1 VSLLTI
7 YRDPLSFSLYLVRA
21 SREHVCPRATRAGA
35 LKTVGEIFRE
45 LYFSAFLK
53 EIKIMRAFPPQWL
66 KATFRLALLC
76 AATLFCASAS
86 LGQSQSNA
94 ADLNGTVRD
103 PQGAVVVNATVT
115 ARNLATDFTRS
126 ANTNSDGYYRILN
139 LPPGDYEVTVEA
151 PSYKKAVAPSYKLT
165 VGASADLDLTLEVGQ
180 VSEVVNISTEDQ
192 PVVETTRTTVANTI
206 EQQRIE
212 NLPVNQRDYLGIST
226 TISTVNRG
234 NDRPI
239 GPAPSS
245 GLNIGGQRG
254 RSTLVQVDG
263 ADNTDNS
270 VNASRSTV
278 SQEAV
283 QEFQVATNSYAPEF
297 GRATGGIINVVTKS
311 GTKDFRGDVFGFL
324 RHKSIQARNAFAPII
339 DNDPSKKPGFT
350 RVQYGATLGGP
361 IVRDRTF
368 FFTAFEQR
376 RRQESSFFTSNVGS
390 GLTSSVTIG
399 APFLPFTNVYSNLTA
414 AQASFIQGELASG
427 NPTRIS
433 QAITYATF
441 ASAGG
446 QTALNG
452 TSTLRSPGGAI
463 TAGSVI
469 GSRFF
474 ISGAPVP
481 LTANA
486 AGQLIAFRP
495 LSGLAQV
502 FPISESTTFFSTRID
517 HKISD
522 SQQLSA
528 RFGYNPSDLS
538 GIQDESQNQ
547 TLGQNDFSRT
557 GIQTLRDLSFVTSL
571 TSTISNSL
579 VNEGRF
585 SFSRRHATFSSQTQ
599 DGPALQIAGTAF
611 IGPNPFSPVDRVEKR
626 FQMTDNVNWVYGS
639 HAFKFGGDVNFVDV
653 KASFQLNFPGLF
665 NFGTFALQPF
675 ITGLSASAPSLTP
688 VQSYGAGIPS
698 VFIEGFGNPNSSI
711 KNRPLAFFA
720 QDSWRIRPNLTFNYG
735 VRYDVELT
743 DTIAPVPF
751 TDPLSH
757 IALTAGDLQTAQDVL
772 GVQQGFPRD
781 KNNFAPRVGVAWD
794 INGDNKT
801 VLRAAYGIFYD
812 HPLLAIAFN
821 SDIADASQQ
830 QQFTTVLPGSPS
842 PTANLNLLQIFQ
854 GTVVP
859 GVTPGVAAST
869 QYLNGRIRFND
880 QTFPGFG
887 PVLPFTLAVAKDF
900 QYAYAN
906 QANLTI
912 ERQVSKDTS
921 FSASYIFVGAHHLPH
936 PEDINAPRTD
946 LLAENF
952 RRFAVG
958 NPALC
963 GTNAACLANGR
974 FPTSFGE
981 AVLFPIPTTS
991 NALFTVRVPGLVAV
1005 NNLTSQVIV
1014 SPLAANFFRPSAP
1027 NYFFVSSVTGGAVTP
1042 AVFNGAI
1049 AGSLRTPGAISPFG
1063 DVSAQLSDGNSS
1075 YNALNLELKRRFSN
1089 NFQFLAS
1096 YTLSHSIDDSSDLQ
1110 TLLKPQDN
1118 RNFRAERSDSL
1129 FDQRHRFVFSGVLM
1143 APNAWRN
1150 SSSFTERFFADFAI
1164 APILE
1169 LSSGRPF
1176 NIITATDTNADLQ
1189 SSNDRP
1195 SVGANGTLV
1204 LPAFLTSGNL
1214 GRNSGITHKYA
1225 SLDLRVQRQIRFGER
1240 YRLDLIAEGFN
1251 LFNRFNEAAAS
1262 PFFDDV
1268 NAFNQRAG
1276 NGRYFSRSTAA
1287 YDPRQFQFGI
1297 KFNF

>member
-1 VSLLTI
+1 
-7 YRDPLSFSLYLVRA
+7 
-21 SREHVCPRATRAGA
+21 
-35 LKTVGEIFRE
+35 
-45 LYFSAFLK
+45 
-53 EIKIMRAFPPQWL
+53 MRAFPPQWL

-76 AATLFCASAS
+76 AATLFCASVS

-103 PQGAVVVNATVT
+103 AQGAVVINANVT
-115 ARNLATDFTRS
+115 ARNPATDFTRS
-126 ANTNSDGYYRILN
+126 ATTNSDGYYHITN
-139 LPPGDYEVTVEA
+139 LPPGEYEVTVEA
-151 PSYKKAVAPSYKLT
+151 PNYKKAVVPSYKLT

-180 VSEVVNISTEDQ
+180 ISEVVNISTEDQ
-192 PVVETTRTTVANTI
+192 PVVETSRTTVANTI
-206 EQQRIE
+206 EQQRID

-311 GTKDFRGDVFGFL
+311 GTKDFRGDVFGFI
-324 RHKSIQARNAFAPII
+324 RHKTIQARNAFAPII
-339 DNDPSKKPGFT
+339 DNDPGKKPPFT

-376 RRQESSFFTSNVGS
+376 RRQESSFFTSNVGA

-414 AQASFIQGELASG
+414 AQATFIQGELASG
-427 NPTRIS
+427 DPARIGR
-433 QAITYATF
+433 AITYATF

-469 GSRFF
+469 GPRFF

-481 LTANA
+481 ITSNT

-495 LSGLAQV
+495 LQALARV
-502 FPISESTTFFSTRID
+502 FPISESTSFFSTRID
-517 HKISD
+517 HKVNNSN
-522 SQQLSA
+522 QMTA

-557 GIQTLRDLSFVTSL
+557 GTQTIRDLSFVTSL
-571 TSTISNSL
+571 TSTISSAL
-579 VNEGRF
+579 VNEARF
-585 SFSRRHATFSSQTQ
+585 SFSRRHATFRSQTQ

-626 FQMTDNVNWVYGS
+626 YQLTDNLNWVYNT
-639 HAFKFGGDVNFVDV
+639 HTFKFGGDVNFVDV

-665 NFGTFALQPF
+665 NFGTFGLQPF
-675 ITGLSASAPSLTP
+675 ITGLSASAPALTP
-688 VQSYGAGIPS
+688 VQSYGAGIPG
-698 VFIEGFGNPNSSI
+698 VFIEGFGNPNSKI

-720 QDSWRIRPNLTFNYG
+720 QDSWRVRPNLTFNYG
-735 VRYDVELT
+735 IRYDVELT
-743 DTIAPVPF
+743 DTIAPVAF
-751 TDPLSH
+751 KDPLSG
-757 IALTAGDLQTAQDVL
+757 ITLSASDLQTAQDVL

-781 KNNFAPRVGVAWD
+781 KNNFAPRVGFAWD
-794 INGDNKT
+794 VTGDNKT
-801 VLRAAYGIFYD
+801 VIRAAYGLFYD

-842 PTANLNLLQIFQ
+842 PLANLNLLQIFQ
-854 GTVVP
+854 GTVIP
-859 GVTPGVAAST
+859 GVTPGVAASS

-887 PVLPFTLAVAKDF
+887 PVLPFTLAVAKNF
-900 QYAYAN
+900 EYAYAN
-906 QANLTI
+906 QANLTV
-912 ERQVSKDTS
+912 ERQVGRDTS
-921 FSASYIFVGAHHLPH
+921 VSASYIFVGAHHLPH
-936 PEDINAPRTD
+936 PEDINAPRND
-946 LLAENF
+946 LLIENF
-952 RRFAVG
+952 RRFSVG

-974 FPTSFGE
+974 APTGFAE
-981 AVLFPIPTTS
+981 AVLFPIPTAS
-991 NALFTVRVPGLVAV
+991 NALFTVLVPGLVAI
-1005 NNLTSQVIV
+1005 NNAPGGGAVI
-1014 SPLAANFFRPSAP
+1014 SPLAANFFRPSGP
-1027 NYFFVSSVTGGAVTP
+1027 NYFFVQSVTGGAVTP
-1042 AVFNGAI
+1042 AVLNGILASI
-1049 AGSLRTPGAISPFG
+1049 NSVRKPGPISPFG

-1075 YNALNLELKRRFSN
+1075 YNALNLEVKRRFSN

-1129 FDQRHRFVFSGVLM
+1129 FDQRHRFVFSGVAT
-1143 APNAWRN
+1143 APTAWRN
-1150 SSSFTERFFADFAI
+1150 ASSFAQRFFSDFTI

-1169 LSSGRPF
+1169 ISSGRPF

-1195 SVGANGTLV
+1195 SVGANGALV
-1204 LPAFLTSGNL
+1204 LPAFLSSGNL
-1214 GRNSGITHKYA
+1214 GRNSGITHSYA
-1225 SLDLRVQRQIRFGER
+1225 SLDLRVLRSVRFGER

-1268 NAFNQRAG
+1268 NNFGQRAG
-1276 NGRYFSRSTAA
+1276 NGRYYSRPTAA